1 MSKWVQVNWFAIVF
15 TDIDVN
21 VLKNAPSLRVVNL
34 SNNPL
39 TLPCRKALEEAFEIV
54 SERTDNSTGLQVVL
68 AADEDDD
75 DWKIEWFS
83 TPVCLQSRTIFYR
96 CDLAPL
102 SLRAAGREFYFTTAC
117 RLWIRRENE
126 YFFNI

>member
-1 MSKWVQVNWFAIVF
+1 MF

-39 TLPCRKALEEAFEIV
+39 TLPCRKALEEAFQIV

-75 DWKIEWFS
+75 DWKIE
-83 TPVCLQSRTIFYR
+83 
-96 CDLAPL
+96 
-102 SLRAAGREFYFTTAC
+102 
-117 RLWIRRENE
+117 
-126 YFFNI
+126 